1 MSQEALQLR
10 IISKNPLPL
19 STAAM
24 PIQDVQDKNISVR
37 WYRWINGKIWHLHV
51 TVDDADGRIVGA
63 YF

>member
-1 MSQEALQLR
+1 
-10 IISKNPLPL
+10 
-19 STAAM
+19 M